1 MVKFILGVKGSGKTK
16 RMLDMANESAKATNG
31 NVVYIDRDRNH
42 IYDLNRSIR
51 LIETGEFQLES
62 LKSFYGFICGVIS
75 QNFDIE
81 KVFIDGQK
89 IISNAE
95 DDSLEAYIKH
105 LENLGEKFEVD
116 FIISCSRSV
125 DGIPEFLK
133 SYLI

>member
-16 RMLDMANESAKATNG
+16 RMIDMANASASASDG

-89 IISNAE
+89 IVSNAE
-95 DDSLEAYIKH
+95 DESLEAFIKH
-105 LENLGEKFEVD
+105 LEKLGEKFEVD
-116 FIISCSRSV
+116 FTVSCSRSAE
-125 DGIPEFLK
+125 GIPEFLK

>member
-16 RMLDMANESAKATNG
+16 RMLDMANESATSSNG

-62 LKSFYGFICGVIS
+62 LKSFYGFVCGVIS

-81 KVFIDGQK
+81 KIFIDGQK

-95 DDSLEAYIKH
+95 DDNLEAFIKH
-105 LENLGEKFEVD
+105 LEKLSEKFEVD
-116 FIISCSRSV
+116 FTVSCSRSV

-133 SYLI
+133 GYLI

>member
-16 RMLDMANESAKATNG
+16 KMIDLANESDRTSNG

-42 IYDLNRSIR
+42 IYDLNRNIR
-51 LIETGEFQLES
+51 LIETGDFLLES
-62 LKSFYGFICGVIS
+62 LKAFYGFVCGIIS

-95 DDSLEAYIKH
+95 DDKLEALVKH
-105 LENLGEKFEVD
+105 LERLGEKFGVD
-116 FIISCSRSV
+116 FTISCSRSAE
-125 DGIPEFLK
+125 GIPEFLK

>member
-16 RMLDMANESAKATNG
+16 RMIDMANESVKTSNG
-31 NVVYIDRDRNH
+31 NVDYIDRDRNH
-42 IYDLNRSIR
+42 IYDLNRNIR
-51 LIETGEFQLES
+51 LIETGGFQLEN

-89 IISNAE
+89 IVSNAE
-95 DDSLEAYIKH
+95 DECL
-105 LENLGEKFEVD
+105 EKFIKNLEQLSEKFGVD
-116 FIISCSRSV
+116 FTVSCSRSAE
-125 DGIPEFLK
+125 GIPEYLK

>member
-16 RMLDMANESAKATNG
+16 RMIDMANESVKSSNG
-31 NVVYIDRDRNH
+31 SVVYIDRDRNH
-42 IYDLNRSIR
+42 IYDLNRNIR
-51 LIETGEFQLES
+51 LIETGELQLEN

-89 IISNAE
+89 IVSNAE
-95 DDSLEAYIKH
+95 DDCL
-105 LENLGEKFEVD
+105 EKFIKNLEKLNEKFGVD
-116 FIISCSRSV
+116 FTVSCSRSTE
-125 DGIPEFLK
+125 GAPEFLN